1 MAAAAKTSSGDQPS
15 GRRMP
20 RRGAVKLIWYKVI
33 GQPEEAIARSCD
45 VSAGGIGLHTTHP
58 VATGEEVFVEVITA
72 SGAVSFLGRVMHC
85 RQQGEYHRVGLKI
98 EAMPPND
105 RSPWKKLVD
114 EGK

>member
-1 MAAAAKTSSGDQPS
+1 MAAAETSSGAQPS

-33 GQPEEAIARSCD
+33 GQEEEAIARSCD
-45 VSAGGIGLHTTHP
+45 VSVSGMGLYTTHP

-72 SGAVSFLGRVMHC
+72 SGAVSCVGRVMHC
-85 RQQGEYHRVGLKI
+85 REHGEYYRVGLQI

-105 RSPWKKLVD
+105 RGTWKKLVD